1 MMEKRNQ
8 GFPIQVTRVAMHRP
22 TRVVRSTFT
31 YLGTYAWPRQDDEA
45 GLVVYS
51 VAYEK
56 CA

>member
-1 MMEKRNQ
+1 MEKRNQ